1 VISVA
6 GLYIYPIKSCRGI
19 AVQAVRLDDLGPQL
33 DRRFMLVDD
42 EAVYITQRAEPRLA
56 LVGVAIHP
64 TALLVSA
71 KGMRPFKLPLTVP
84 EGSAVFEAQ
93 VWNHRG
99 PVIDAGS
106 EAAEWFSEFIGR
118 SCRLVRCPP
127 SRLRQVSA
135 KHSPEEAYTA
145 FTDGYPELLL
155 SEASIADLGQRAN
168 QTFPVDRFRPNI
180 LVSGCEPYAEDHWKR
195 IRIGQVELDVV
206 KPCQRCV
213 ITTIDQATGEAG
225 TEPLA
230 TLAKYRRQ
238 DKAVMFGQN
247 CVHRGLGLLRV
258 GDEVEIISSCE

>member
-42 EAVYITQRAEPRLA
+42 EATFISQRGEPRLA
-56 LVGVAIHP
+56 LVNVALHP

-84 EGSAVFEAQ
+84 EGAPVFEAQ
-93 VWNHRG
+93 VWKYRG

-106 EAAEWFSEFIGR
+106 EAAEWFSEWLGR

-127 SRLRQVSA
+127 SRLRQVNPEY
-135 KHSPEEAYTA
+135 SPEEAYVA
-145 FTDGYPELLL
+145 FADGYPELLL
-155 SEASIADLGQRAN
+155 SEASVADLGQRAK
-168 QTFPVDRFRPNI
+168 QVFPVDRFRPNI
-180 LVSGCEPYAEDHWKR
+180 VVTGCEPYAEDHWKR
-195 IRIGQVELDVV
+195 IRIGQIELDLV
-206 KPCQRCV
+206 KPSGRCV

-238 DKAVMFGQN
+238 DKLVMFGQN
-247 CVHRGLGLLRV
+247 CVHRSNGLLRV
-258 GDEVEIISSCE
+258 GDQVEIVSP